1 MSCRCRVDNSSFRQ
15 IFSLLIFNMKQLE
28 KINNEFNNHIRF
40 ETIIDWE
47 DTEPD
52 TLEKK
57 TLRHW
62 KSQKILRN
70 NPQIFEL
77 LEYGYVIT
85 KRENK
90 PKKPIT
96 IIDYIREFFKKK
108 EKIDMSNVIDS
119 KRFEYERAK
128 KELIETVS
136 AGRPVSDELR
146 ERLRKNCPKDMDIFT
161 PDGKFKIKWTTDP
174 NEGLW

>member
-1 MSCRCRVDNSSFRQ
+1 
-15 IFSLLIFNMKQLE
+15 MKQLE

-96 IIDYIREFFKKK
+96 IFDYIREFFKKK

-119 KRFEYERAK
+119 KKFEYERAK
-128 KELIETVS
+128 KEIIENCFS
-136 AGRPVSDELR
+136 R
-146 ERLRKNCPKDMDIFT
+146 ETCIR
-161 PDGKFKIKWTTDP
+161 
-174 NEGLW
+174 

>member
-136 AGRPVSDELR
+136 EGRPVSDELR
-146 ERLRKNCPKDMDIFT
+146 ERLRKNCPKDKNIFT
-161 PDGKFKIKWTTDP
+161 PDGKFKINWTTDP
-174 NEGLW
+174 NKGIW